1 MNNMM
6 LDVRALGSDD
16 DSQLLAVGCA
26 FFEPSTGQ
34 LGPQFYRAIDL
45 NTVKNIDPAVVIELL
60 KRDADQRVE
69 IISATHT
76 ELAAVAELLGFVE
89 KNASKHAELQCW
101 TRSEGAVRQ
110 LISAVKRH
118 NLVVSRIALRVC
130 SLPTLVM
137 LAGAT
142 GYVPHPRRSTATYVL
157 TDAVYQAEQVCE
169 IWQRLTSPY
178 IESL

>member
-6 LDVRALGSDD
+6 LDIRALGSKD
-16 DSQLLAVGCA
+16 DSPLFAVECV

-45 NTVKNIDPAVVIELL
+45 NTVRNIDPAAVIELL

-76 ELAAVAELLGFVE
+76 ESAAVEELLGFIG
-89 KNASKHAELQCW
+89 NTASKHAELQCW
-101 TRSEGAVRQ
+101 MRSEGMLRQ
-110 LISAVKRH
+110 LFSAITRH
-118 NLVVSRIALRVC
+118 NLFSPHITLRLYC
-130 SLPTLVM
+130 LPTLVM
-137 LAGAT
+137 LAGVT
-142 GYVPHPRRSTATYVL
+142 GYAPHARRSTATYML

-169 IWQRLTSPY
+169 IWQRLTTPHL
-178 IESL
+178 ESL

>member
-16 DSQLLAVGCA
+16 NSPLFAVGCV

-45 NTVKNIDPAVVIELL
+45 NTVKNIDPAVVIDLL

-76 ELAAVAELLGFVE
+76 ELAAVAELLGFVK

-101 TRSEGAVRQ
+101 TRAEGAARQ

-142 GYVPHPRRSTATYVL
+142 GYVPHPRRSTATYML
-157 TDAVYQAEQVCE
+157 TDAIYQAEQVCE
-169 IWQRLTSPY
+169 IWQRLTSPH

>member
-16 DSQLLAVGCA
+16 DSPLFAVGCV

-34 LGPQFYRAIDL
+34 FGPQFYRAIDL
-45 NTVKNIDPAVVIELL
+45 NTVKNIDPSVVIELL

-101 TRSEGAVRQ
+101 ARAEGTVRQ
-110 LISAVKRH
+110 LISAVKRY
-118 NLVVSRIALRVC
+118 NLAARIAFRVC

-137 LAGAT
+137 LAGAA
-142 GYVPHPRRSTATYVL
+142 GYVPHPRRSTATYML
-157 TDAVYQAEQVCE
+157 TDAIYQAEQVCE
-169 IWQRLTSPY
+169 IWQRLTNPHL
-178 IESL
+178 ESL

>member
-16 DSQLLAVGCA
+16 DSQLFAVGCA

-76 ELAAVAELLGFVE
+76 ELTAVAELLGFVE

-118 NLVVSRIALRVC
+118 NLVGSRIALRVC

-169 IWQRLTSPY
+169 IWQRLTDPHL
-178 IESL
+178 ESL

>member
-16 DSQLLAVGCA
+16 NSPLFAVGCV

-45 NTVKNIDPAVVIELL
+45 NTAKNIDPSVVIELL

-101 TRSEGAVRQ
+101 TRAEGTVRQ
-110 LISAVKRH
+110 LISAVKRY
-118 NLVVSRIALRVC
+118 NLAARIAFRVC

-137 LAGAT
+137 LAGAA
-142 GYVPHPRRSTATYVL
+142 GYVPHPRRSTATYML
-157 TDAVYQAEQVCE
+157 TDAIYQAEQVCE
-169 IWQRLTSPY
+169 IWQRLTSPHL
-178 IESL
+178 ESL

>member
-6 LDVRALGSDD
+6 LDIRALGSKD
-16 DSQLLAVGCA
+16 DSPLFAVECV

-45 NTVKNIDPAVVIELL
+45 NTVRNIDPAAVIELL

-76 ELAAVAELLGFVE
+76 ELAAVGGLLDFVK

-101 TRSEGAVRQ
+101 TRSEGTLRQ
-110 LISAVKRH
+110 LISAITRH
-118 NLVVSRIALRVC
+118 GLAVACITLRLC

-142 GYVPHPRRSTATYVL
+142 GYAPHARRSTATYML
-157 TDAVYQAEQVCE
+157 TDAVYQAEKVCE
-169 IWQRLTSPY
+169 IWQRLTTPHL
-178 IESL
+178 ESL